1 MEFNKTGNEKLGSN
15 CVVNSRAVGDTCPD
29 SCHYLGNG
37 CYAEAIEKRFPKS
50 RDLGLRNV
58 ITDAG
63 RLRAMILYSI
73 KSGKS
78 IRIHERGDFFQNG
91 EIDQQYLSDWI
102 EALESVKSD
111 GHDPGDIWVYTHIY
125 DSQIAE
131 LEKYGVNV
139 YASLHSESD
148 MEKARLAGFTK
159 YAYCSTIKKKRG
171 GSKDAPKFMDWNGE
185 HFLVCPEQRMGRKRV
200 TCTGG
205 KQTTACMW
213 CVKGK
218 GNVMFLDH

>member
-1 MEFNKTGNEKLGSN
+1 MEFNKSGNEKLGSN

-73 KSGKS
+73 KSGKP
-78 IRIHERGDFFQNG
+78 IRIHERGDFFNKG
-91 EIDQQYLSDWI
+91 EIDTQYLSDWI
-102 EALESVKSD
+102 EALESVK
-111 GHDPGDIWVYTHIY
+111 
-125 DSQIAE
+125 
-131 LEKYGVNV
+131 
-139 YASLHSESD
+139 
-148 MEKARLAGFTK
+148 GFTK